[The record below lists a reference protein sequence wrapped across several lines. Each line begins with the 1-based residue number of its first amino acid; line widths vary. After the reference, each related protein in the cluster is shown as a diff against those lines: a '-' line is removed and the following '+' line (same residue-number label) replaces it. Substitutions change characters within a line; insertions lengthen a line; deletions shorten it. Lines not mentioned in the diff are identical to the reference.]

1 MKSCIASY
9 IIFFWEQC
17 RTICGIF
24 GELFFKYF
32 VDMFLFGSTRTYTI
46 FFMIILWT
54 KMYKWTGV
62 GKKWIHK
69 CKYDV
74 IYAYNIIKHIIKK
87 IYVSMYLLNE
97 DMYMISPGSHQM
109 VMYNGSIRA
118 CFTPHVFSTPPWNAF
133 IHVKAKEQNYFSPP
147 PPLSDVSID

>member
-1 MKSCIASY
+1 MAWMLWVILHH
-9 IIFFWEQC
+9 FFWEQC

-74 IYAYNIIKHIIKK
+74 ICTYNIIKHIIKK
-87 IYVSMYLLNE
+87 IYVLCIYVFIKWRYVYDFPQGLTKWSCITAAFVLALRPMSLVLLHGMPSSMSKRKNKT
-97 DMYMISPGSHQM
+97 ISPHRRRWAM
-109 VMYNGSIRA
+109 
-118 CFTPHVFSTPPWNAF
+118 
-133 IHVKAKEQNYFSPP
+133 
-147 PPLSDVSID
+147 